1 MCIIDKR
8 QVMPVRWISMSGE
21 DYYSE
26 RLVDQLDMVISI
38 LDSDRTRVE

>member
-1 MCIIDKR
+1 
-8 QVMPVRWISMSGE
+8 MPVRWISMSAE